1 MYGRKLLITTI
12 LAPLALAACGDS
24 VTGGNGGGG
33 DARPV
38 AIRFGVNAGAA
49 QNAAPLGPS
58 RQEGQGDQLVVTGAN
73 GTLTITDIRMIVAE
87 FEVDG
92 DDDVNTC
99 QQNGGGDDC
108 EDFQAGPL
116 FIDLPLTG
124 GTVPVST
131 GEIAPGTYKEVEFEV
146 EDLDDDEENPAERQ
160 RIEALLAQVRAQ
172 FADWPRDA
180 SMLVVGTFT
189 PTGGQPRAFR
199 VFIEAEIEVEVDLNP
214 PLVITESST
223 SRDVSILLDPAAIFR
238 SGNNVLDLS
247 QSTGRP
253 LEIEIE
259 NGFSGRS
266 GSNSGQG

>member
-1 MYGRKLLITTI
+1 MNARKLLATMI
-12 LAPLALAACGDS
+12 LAPLALAGCGDS
-24 VTGGNGGGG
+24 VTGGNGGGDG
-33 DARPV
+33 AAV
-38 AIRFGVNAGAA
+38 AIRFGVGGGAS
-49 QNAAPLGPS
+49 QSAAPLGPS

-73 GTLTITDIRMIVAE
+73 GTLAITDIRMIVAE

-92 DDDVNTC
+92 DDDVNPC

-108 EDFQAGPL
+108 EDFEAGPL

-124 GTVPVST
+124 STVPVST
-131 GEIAPGTYKEVEFEV
+131 GEIPAGTYDEVEFEV
-146 EDLDDDEENPAERQ
+146 EDLDDDEENPAERA
-160 RIEALLAQVRAQ
+160 RIEALLGQVRAQ
-172 FADWPRDA
+172 FPDWPRDA

-199 VFIEAEIEVEVDLNP
+199 VFIEAEIEVRLDLNP
-214 PLVITESST
+214 PLVINETST

-238 SGNNVLDLS
+238 NGNNVLDLS
-247 QSTGRP
+247 QSTGRL

-259 NGFSGRS
+259 DGFSGRS